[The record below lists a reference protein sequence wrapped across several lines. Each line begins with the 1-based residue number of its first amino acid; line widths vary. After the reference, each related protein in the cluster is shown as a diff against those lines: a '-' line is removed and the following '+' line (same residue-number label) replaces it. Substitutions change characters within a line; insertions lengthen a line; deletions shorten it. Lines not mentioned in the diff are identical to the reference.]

1 MIARLAPSW
10 SGQSLLL
17 AAGLQPSRLV
27 SHAAYCANRD
37 IFCPLGDVCFMLHHR
52 RRFAVGP
59 ALGGGAT
66 GLRQRTLLRWREQR
80 VRRFSRVQIA
90 WPLPLPSR
98 VDVPSDREISDAQK
112 VRAFNPQSRG
122 IVHSVAWTRTSA
134 GAMQRCR
141 IPISRRPLRR
151 RMCAASLLRWTILGS
166 GSRLSSR

>member
-1 MIARLAPSW
+1 M
-10 SGQSLLL
+10 
-17 AAGLQPSRLV
+17 
-27 SHAAYCANRD
+27 
-37 IFCPLGDVCFMLHHR
+37 
-52 RRFAVGP
+52 GP
-59 ALGGGAT
+59 TLGGGAT
-66 GLRQRTLLRWREQR
+66 GLCQRTLLRWREQR

-122 IVHSVAWTRTSA
+122 IVAWTRTST

-151 RMCAASLLRWTILGS
+151 RMCATSLIRPL
-166 GSRLSSR
+166 